1 MESEQMLEDML
12 ADSQSLPSDQGL
24 SKISHLAERLIDM
37 EEQITEAEAHL
48 KILKEQAREIAE
60 RQLPDAMAEVGMV
73 KFALKDGS
81 EINVKPYYS
90 AKISDEKR
98 EECFGWLQDHG
109 HEALIKEEVS
119 VAFNRGEHERAEE
132 FKTQLEQQGIEYNG
146 KLGVHPQTLT
156 AFVREQV
163 ESGAEFPLEL
173 FNVYIGQIAKV
184 KRSKQ

>member
-12 ADSQSLPSDQGL
+12 ADSQSLPSDKGL

-37 EEQITEAEAHL
+37 EEQIEEAEARL

-60 RQLPDAMAEVGMV
+60 RQLPDAMAEIGMA
-73 KFALKDGS
+73 KFSLTDGS
-81 EINVKPYYS
+81 EVTVKPYYS
-90 AKISDEKR
+90 AKIGEDKR
-98 EECFGWLQDHG
+98 EECFTWLQDHG

-119 VAFNRGEHERAEE
+119 IAFNRGEHERAEK
-132 FKTQLEQQGIEYNG
+132 FKNQLEQQGIEFNG
-146 KLGVHPQTLT
+146 KLGVHPSTLT

-163 ESGAEFPLEL
+163 ESGSEFPLEL